1 MKPPFAWLSVLY
13 RWVTRLLPAD
23 HRERYAEE
31 QTALFEQIWREE
43 RPAHR
48 LAAGWWG
55 VILVAQAVKAAAG
68 AHLDAL
74 RSARAHRSA
83 TGRPKHPGRR
93 LGSDLRYTWRS
104 LVSSPWYA
112 VTVVG
117 ITGLTLALAA
127 TTFAIVD
134 GVLFKPLPYP
144 AARQLFSLEGGFSG
158 IPRTSSNVGAISPV
172 ELERWRQAAGDI
184 PITGFRAQPW
194 AGLGPSVHHSS
205 AGVAL
210 VDEKFFDV
218 IGVRPLVGG
227 FTVEDFQTQVQP
239 RIRPAVILHEV
250 WQARFGGTSDVIGR
264 EIISDRAAGVG
275 VRIVGVMPPGFVFP
289 STSADISFLAPFFV
303 GTADRDNP
311 RARVIT
317 EVIARVPEAVTPA
330 ALGARLLPELN
341 VVAAMFPP
349 RGQRPEGWSETGW
362 RRQGPYDALH
372 VEPLRETVG
381 RQTRPLFQA
390 VTASVLMLVVLA
402 CINISGLMA
411 ARALERDAQIGLRKA
426 LGASTWAIAQLW
438 LLESTMLMVM
448 GAIAGLAAT
457 PWLIWLST
465 ELLPTEIVLLKPS
478 EVDWRV
484 VGFVSA
490 ATMLM
495 AVTVS
500 MAPLWRSHRLKRPL
514 VAARETGVI
523 RTPGRFAVISSQI
536 AAAFGLTVVGVALVG
551 SLLSVYAVD
560 RPVRTDDIL
569 AFDAFFQG
577 PGASMEVSP
586 VRAERARRL
595 IEALRTLPSV
605 EGAAATAAQV
615 LRGSGGM
622 TWFQAPAGR
631 THPQGVN
638 TWPVSE
644 GFFELLEPQ
653 LVAGRLPTHAEQ
665 QSSAPVIV
673 VSEHVAR
680 AYWPDRSPLGQSLID
695 EPTKVAYS
703 VIGVVREV
711 RWLAWDLESPV
722 IYAPYTPVARAPW
735 GTFFVRARGN
745 TARLMDDIVQEFSR
759 VDPNVRLSR
768 ASTLNE
774 AFRSSVRLRRFQA
787 LLFGGFALAALAVVG
802 TGILGLM
809 AMSAARRTR
818 EMGIRYALG
827 ATPQSVIG
835 LMLREQTLAVLVG
848 LAAGA
853 LMATWALPFVQQ
865 YLYQL
870 RPSDPRVWMAATG
883 LILLTATAGI
893 LAPAMRASRADPL
906 DSLRAS

>member
-1 MKPPFAWLSVLY
+1 L
-13 RWVTRLLPAD
+13 
-23 HRERYAEE
+23 
-31 QTALFEQIWREE
+31 
-43 RPAHR
+43 
-48 LAAGWWG
+48 
-55 VILVAQAVKAAAG
+55 
-68 AHLDAL
+68 
-74 RSARAHRSA
+74 
-83 TGRPKHPGRR
+83 
-93 LGSDLRYTWRS
+93 DLRYIRRS
-104 LVSSPWYA
+104 LLSSPWYA
-112 VTVVG
+112 GTVVCT
-117 ITGLTLALAA
+117 TGMTLALAA

-158 IPRTSSNVGAISPV
+158 IPRTSRNVGAISPV

-194 AGLGPSVHHSS
+194 AGLGPSVDHSS

-218 IGVRPLVGG
+218 IGVRPLIGG
-227 FTVEDFQTQVQP
+227 FTVEDFQTQVEP

-264 EIISDRAAGVG
+264 EIISDRSVGVG

-289 STSADISFLAPFFV
+289 STSSGVSFLAPFFV
-303 GTADRDNP
+303 GSADRNNP

-317 EVIARVPEAVTPA
+317 GVIARLPESVTPV
-330 ALGARLLPELN
+330 ALEGRLSPELR
-341 VVAAMFPP
+341 VVAAIFPP
-349 RGQRPEGWSETGW
+349 RGQRPTGWSETGW

-411 ARALERDAQIGLRKA
+411 ARALEHESQVGLRKA

-438 LLESTMLMVM
+438 LLESTTLVVM

-465 ELLPTEIVLLKPS
+465 ELLPTEIVLLKS
-478 EVDWRV
+478 AEVDWRV

-490 ATMLM
+490 ATILM
-495 AVTVS
+495 AVSVS
-500 MAPLWRSHRLKRPL
+500 MAPLRRSHRLKPL
-514 VAARETGVI
+514 VAARETGVV
-523 RTPGRFAVISSQI
+523 RTPGRFVLISSQI

-560 RPVRTDDIL
+560 LPVRTDDIL

-586 VRAERARRL
+586 VRAERARTL

-622 TWFQAPAGR
+622 TWFQPPAGR

-644 GFFELLEPQ
+644 GFFQLLEPHV
-653 LVAGRLPTHAEQ
+653 VAGRLPTYAEQ
-665 QSSAPVIV
+665 QSSAPLIV
-673 VSEHVAR
+673 VSENVAR

-695 EPTKVAYS
+695 EPTKAAYS
-703 VIGVVREV
+703 VVGVVREV
-711 RWLAWDLESPV
+711 RWLAWDMESPV

-735 GTFFVRARGN
+735 ATFFVRARGN
-745 TARLMDDIVQEFSR
+745 NAQLMDDIVREFSR
-759 VDPNVRLSR
+759 VDSNVRLSR

-827 ATPQSVIG
+827 ATPRSVIG

-848 LAAGA
+848 LAAGT
-853 LMATWALPFVQQ
+853 LIATWALPFVQQ

-906 DSLRAS
+906 NSLRAS